1 MLKKPLAL
9 LLLALAL
16 AARAAVPG
24 WDFSAVAEKCGPWVV
39 NISTSHLVREAAP
52 PLGADPFFNFFDMPL
67 QGRIVRRQ
75 SLGSGLVISAEGQ
88 VLTNAH
94 VVSGADEITVTLW
107 DGESF
112 PAKVLGSDEKVDLA
126 VLSISPQKPLDAA
139 VLGDSDSVK
148 VGQWAVAIGTPLG
161 FDHSV
166 TVGVISAKGRTKV
179 FTGDDA
185 SRYQNFLQTDA
196 SINQGNSGGPLC
208 NVAGEVIGINSAIA
222 TPNQGSV
229 GLGFAIPINM
239 VKRSI
244 PDLVRRGR
252 VVPPQFGFFTQDVT
266 PQLAQ
271 ALRLSTGRGVLVS
284 DVAAGG
290 AAALAGLQRGDV
302 IVAIGDTS
310 VASAAE
316 LKSTLYER
324 KPGEQVPFEVLRK
337 GQPLQLSLVGQ
348 DGRQATGDAW
358 HGLQVQ
364 GNSPAMA
371 QEKGLAVSVGVVVAA
386 VAHGSSAEE
395 AGLMPGDV
403 VLELDQKPVRD
414 LAAWR
419 QLCAGMDEGKD
430 VALRVVRGRQM
441 AYVVL
446 RGE

>member
-1 MLKKPLAL
+1 
-9 LLLALAL
+9 
-16 AARAAVPG
+16 
-24 WDFSAVAEKCGPWVV
+24 
-39 NISTSHLVREAAP
+39 
-52 PLGADPFFNFFDMPL
+52 
-67 QGRIVRRQ
+67 
-75 SLGSGLVISAEGQ
+75 

-107 DGESF
+107 NGESY

-126 VLSISPQKPLDAA
+126 VLSISPKQALNAA
-139 VLGDSDSVK
+139 VLGDSDTVK
-148 VGQWAVAIGTPLG
+148 VGQWAVAIGIPLG

-179 FTGDDA
+179 FGGDA
-185 SRYQNFLQTDA
+185 SSRYQNFLQTDA

-208 NVAGEVIGINSAIA
+208 NVDGEVIGINSAIA

-252 VVPPQFGFFTQDVT
+252 VVAPQFGFFTQDVT

-271 ALRLSTGRGVLVS
+271 ALRLDAGCGVLVS

-290 AAALAGLQRGDV
+290 AAAQAGLLRGDV

-316 LKSTLYER
+316 LKSSLYER
-324 KPGEQVPFEVLRK
+324 KPGEPVLFRVLRK
-337 GQPLQLSLVGQ
+337 NQPLQLTLVGQ
-348 DGRQATGDAW
+348 DSHAAEGDTW

-364 GNSPAMA
+364 ANSRALA
-371 QEKGLAVSVGVVVAA
+371 QEKNLAVAAGVVVAA

-403 VLELDQKPVRD
+403 VLELNQKPVRD

-419 QLCAGMDEGKD
+419 QLSDGLDEDKQA
-430 VALRVVRGRQM
+430 VLRVVRGRQM
-441 AYVVL
+441 AYVAL

>member
-1 MLKKPLAL
+1 MLKRTLAL
-9 LLLALAL
+9 PLLALAL
-16 AARAAVPG
+16 AARAAVPN
-24 WDFSAVAEKCGPWVV
+24 WDFSPVAEKCGPWVV
-39 NISTSHLVREAAP
+39 NISTSYLMREVTTP
-52 PLGADPFFNFFDMPL
+52 FGDDPFFNFFDMPM
-67 QGRIVRRQ
+67 QGRTVRRQ
-75 SLGSGLVISAEGQ
+75 SLGSGLIISPDGQ

-107 DGESF
+107 NGESY

-126 VLSISPQKPLDAA
+126 VLSISPKQALNAA
-139 VLGDSDSVK
+139 VLGDSDTVK
-148 VGQWAVAIGTPLG
+148 VGQWAVAIGIPLG

-179 FTGDDA
+179 FGGDA
-185 SRYQNFLQTDA
+185 SSRYQNFLQTDA

-208 NVAGEVIGINSAIA
+208 NVDGEVIGINSAIA

-252 VVPPQFGFFTQDVT
+252 VVAPQFGFFTQDVT

-271 ALRLSTGRGVLVS
+271 ALRLDAGCGVLVS

-290 AAALAGLQRGDV
+290 AAAQAGLLRGDV

-316 LKSTLYER
+316 LKSSLYER
-324 KPGEQVPFEVLRK
+324 KPGEPVLFRVLRK
-337 GQPLQLSLVGQ
+337 NQPLQLTLVGQ
-348 DGRQATGDAW
+348 DSHAAEGDTW

-364 GNSPAMA
+364 ANSRALA
-371 QEKGLAVSVGVVVAA
+371 QEKNLAVAAGVVVAA

-403 VLELDQKPVRD
+403 VLELNQKPVRD

-419 QLCAGMDEGKD
+419 QLSDGLDEDKQA
-430 VALRVVRGRQM
+430 VLRVVRGRQM
-441 AYVVL
+441 AYVAL

>member
-1 MLKKPLAL
+1 MLKKPITL

-24 WDFSAVAEKCGPWVV
+24 WDFSSVAEKCGPWVA
-39 NISTSHLVREAAP
+39 NISTSHLVRESIPAF
-52 PLGADPFFNFFDMPL
+52 GADPFFNFFDMPM

-75 SLGSGLVISAEGQ
+75 SLGSGLVISAQGQ

-107 DGESF
+107 NGDSY
-112 PAKVLGSDEKVDLA
+112 PAKVLGLDDKVDLA

-139 VLGDSDSVK
+139 VLGDSDAVK

-208 NVAGEVIGINSAIA
+208 NVEGEVIGINSAIA

-271 ALRLSTGRGVLVS
+271 ALHLSASRGVLVS

-290 AAALAGLQRGDV
+290 AAAEAGLARGDV

-316 LKSTLYER
+316 LKSSLYEHE
-324 KPGEQVPFEVLRK
+324 PGEPVPFRVLRK
-337 GQPLQLSLVGQ
+337 GQPLQLTLVGQ
-348 DGRQATGDAW
+348 DGRQAAGDAW
-358 HGLQVQ
+358 HGLLVQ
-364 GNSPAMA
+364 ANSPALA
-371 QEKGLAVSVGVVVAA
+371 QEKGLAVSVGVVVAS

-414 LAAWR
+414 SAAWR
-419 QLCAGMDEGKD
+419 QLCEGMDEGKD
-430 VALRVVRGRQM
+430 AVLRVVRGRQM

>member
-1 MLKKPLAL
+1 
-9 LLLALAL
+9 
-16 AARAAVPG
+16 V
-24 WDFSAVAEKCGPWVV
+24 
-39 NISTSHLVREAAP
+39 
-52 PLGADPFFNFFDMPL
+52 LGA
-67 QGRIVRRQ
+67 
-75 SLGSGLVISAEGQ
+75 
-88 VLTNAH
+88 
-94 VVSGADEITVTLW
+94 
-107 DGESF
+107 
-112 PAKVLGSDEKVDLA
+112 DEKVDLA
-126 VLSISPQKPLDAA
+126 VLSISPQKPLSAA
-139 VLGDSDSVK
+139 VLGDSDAVK

-208 NVAGEVIGINSAIA
+208 NVQGEVIGINSAIA

-271 ALRLSTGRGVLVS
+271 ALRLSTSRGVLVS

-324 KPGEQVPFEVLRK
+324 KPGEPVPFEVLRK
-337 GQPLQLSLVGQ
+337 GQAVQLSLVGQ
-348 DGRQATGDAW
+348 DGRQAPGESW
-358 HGLQVQ
+358 HGLQVLA
-364 GNSPAMA
+364 NSPAVA

-419 QLCAGMDEGKD
+419 QLCEGMDEDKD

>member
-1 MLKKPLAL
+1 MLKKPLTL
-9 LLLALAL
+9 LLLTLSLAL
-16 AARAAVPG
+16 QAAVPD
-24 WDFSAVAEKCGPWVV
+24 WDFSSVAEKCGPWVV
-39 NISTSHLVREAAP
+39 NISTSHLVRESAP
-52 PLGADPFFNFFDMPL
+52 PLGADPFFNFFDMPQ
-67 QGRIVRRQ
+67 QGRTVRRQ
-75 SLGSGLVISAEGQ
+75 SLGSGLVISPEGQ

-107 DGESF
+107 NGDSY
-112 PAKVLGSDEKVDLA
+112 PAKVLGLDEKVDLA
-126 VLSISPQKPLDAA
+126 VLSISPLKPLSAA
-139 VLGDSDSVK
+139 VLGDSDAVK

-271 ALRLSTGRGVLVS
+271 ALRLSTSRGVLVS

-290 AAALAGLQRGDV
+290 AAAQAGLERGDV

-324 KPGEQVPFEVLRK
+324 KPGETVPFEVLRK
-337 GQPLQLSLVGQ
+337 GQPLQLALVGQ
-348 DGRQATGDAW
+348 DGRQATGDVW
-358 HGLQVQ
+358 HGLQVL
-364 GNSPAMA
+364 GNSPALA
-371 QEKGLAVSVGVVVAA
+371 QEKGLALAVGVVVAS

-403 VLELDQKPVRD
+403 VLELDQKPVRN
-414 LAAWR
+414 LAAWQ
-419 QLCAGMDEGKD
+419 QLCQGMDEGKD